1 MSTPSGP
8 RQPMRR
14 PTLEPTHVLRR
25 RRPRPLSD
33 LLDPDDGPDYAYESV
48 AVPASD
54 EDTQELPPVVVDSGN
69 ESHHGDSD
77 AERQATATVAAYGRR
92 PTVTVM
98 AAIAVAA
105 LVGFGIALLLTGG
118 ETDTG
123 PRAGAGPSAG
133 AGGGAGAASPAP
145 APSRAAA
152 GEAADPDG
160 SGTLREGATGPAVT
174 GLQERLLRIPNVYE
188 GGSVT
193 GSYDATLTAAVSRFQ
208 LWYGIRGDETGVYG
222 DDTRRDLESRT
233 SP

>member
-1 MSTPSGP
+1 
-8 RQPMRR
+8 MRR
-14 PTLEPTHVLRR
+14 PTFEPTHVLRR

-54 EDTQELPPVVVDSGN
+54 EDTQELPPVVVDSRN
-69 ESHHGDSD
+69 ESHGGNESD
-77 AERQATATVAAYGRR
+77 AERQATATVAAHGHRS
-92 PTVTVM
+92 TVTVM

-123 PRAGAGPSAG
+123 PRAGAG
-133 AGGGAGAASPAP
+133 AASPPP

-152 GEAADPDG
+152 GPDG